1 MRPLIGILSNLCTI
15 ENGSSIGKEKVCVQN
30 AYVKAIEEAGGVPI
44 VIPVNTDKENIR
56 IQIETVNGVIISGG
70 IDVNPILYNEDP
82 VKELG
87 EIHPDIDDF
96 DIEAI
101 KVAIELDKPLL
112 GVCRGMQVLNVAL
125 GGSLYQDL
133 SYAENSYIKHNQNAK
148 SYLGTH
154 YINIKKNTIISNILG
169 EKALVNT
176 YHHQSVKDLGQGLE
190 VSAYSN
196 DGIIEA
202 IEKKDASFVVGVQW
216 HPEMMAEY
224 NGNMLNI
231 FKYFIK
237 KC

>member
-1 MRPLIGILSNLCTI
+1 
-15 ENGSSIGKEKVCVQN
+15 
-30 AYVKAIEEAGGVPI
+30 
-44 VIPVNTDKENIR
+44 
-56 IQIETVNGVIISGG
+56 
-70 IDVNPILYNEDP
+70 
-82 VKELG
+82 
-87 EIHPDIDDF
+87 
-96 DIEAI
+96 
-101 KVAIELDKPLL
+101 
-112 GVCRGMQVLNVAL
+112 
-125 GGSLYQDL
+125 
-133 SYAENSYIKHNQNAK
+133 YIKHNQNAK